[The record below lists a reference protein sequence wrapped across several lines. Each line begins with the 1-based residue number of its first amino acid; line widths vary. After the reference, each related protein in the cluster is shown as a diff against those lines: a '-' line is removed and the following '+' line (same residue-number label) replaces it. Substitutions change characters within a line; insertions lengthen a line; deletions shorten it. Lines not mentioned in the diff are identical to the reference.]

1 MSGTLIYNKE
11 IDFSKANYWEGSVYF
26 ESQFLVLQVKDLNSA
41 YSFSIGKV
49 WIIPFLP
56 GFGDTRF
63 TYQEI
68 SEGFNLLQSP
78 GISKQ
83 WKFGIQPFSKVGKL
97 QIKVFWVDYKSVGNY
112 QQPGGDWTPGVIDED
127 ELDGGSF

>member
-1 MSGTLIYNKE
+1 MSATLIYNKE
-11 IDFSKANYWEGSVYF
+11 IDFSKLNYWEGSVYF
-26 ESQFLVLQVKDLNSA
+26 ESDFLVLQVKDLNAA

-49 WIIPFLP
+49 WLIPFLP

-63 TYQEI
+63 NYQEI
-68 SEGFNLLQSP
+68 SEGFNLLKSP

-97 QIKVFWVDYKSVGNY
+97 QIKVFETDYKSENIVIV
-112 QQPGGDWTPGVIDED
+112 PGDGFTPGYTEDD
-127 ELDGGSF
+127 ELDGGEF